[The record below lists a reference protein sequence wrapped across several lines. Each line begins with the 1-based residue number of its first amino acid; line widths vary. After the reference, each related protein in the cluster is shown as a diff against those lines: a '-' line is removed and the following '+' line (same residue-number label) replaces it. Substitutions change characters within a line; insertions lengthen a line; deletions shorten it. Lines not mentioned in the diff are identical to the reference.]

1 MSYYASSDIG
11 GTFTDTAVLD
21 PKGRLRRYKAST
33 VPGDPV
39 QGILATL
46 SLAADADDLRLDEL
60 LSQVSVFS
68 HGTTI
73 ATNAALTRKGART
86 GVLQTAGFGDTLF
99 INRGYKATGLDEATS
114 KNFRLLTKPIPFVER
129 RLTREINERVD
140 YMGRVL
146 APLDEAQARAAIR
159 ELLAEG
165 VDAIAVSLLW
175 SFKVP
180 DHERRLREIIQEEA
194 PQVFVTL
201 SCELL
206 PRLGELART
215 QTTVMNAF
223 LGPKVRGAMRSLVE
237 NLKAKGLPREPL
249 LMNSNGGLSAASTAA
264 DQAVGI
270 LLSGPVGGVV
280 GARLVGEQIGSK
292 NVISTDMGG
301 TSFDVGLVIDGR
313 PMIQRETFIERQ
325 VVAVP
330 SVAIDTIGA
339 GGGSI
344 ASIHGGRLRVGPDS
358 AGAVPGPACYG
369 AGGTDPTVTDADV
382 VLGLVNPDHFLGGRI
397 KLDAALARKAI
408 DEKIA
413 KPLGLSVEDAAEGI
427 KRIVDSQMS
436 DLVRQATVY
445 RGYDPRDFVL
455 VAYGGAGPV
464 HASSYGADLGV
475 DKIVVPRTAS
485 VLSAHGILLSDL
497 VVARERASS
506 LVCPAGT
513 DAFSDHIKAEELNQ
527 IFEDL
532 QNSSRE
538 ALEAQGVDITS
549 LAFER
554 YVDARFRPQIFDM
567 SVDVTTYPFKK
578 ADVDAL
584 VEHFIDAYET
594 RFGTGSAFRAAG
606 IEISAFR
613 VVARAKLGRTSEQA
627 MAAMNETATQ
637 PTERRIYADG
647 AWRQATVYQE
657 GAIRPGFTFDGP
669 AIVEFDDTTLFVGR
683 HQHAEVD
690 QFLNVT
696 ITGSPTAKNGGQR

>member
-21 PKGRLRRYKAST
+21 PRGQLRRYKAST
-33 VPGDPV
+33 VPDDPV
-39 QGILATL
+39 KGILATL
-46 SLAADADDLRLDEL
+46 ALAAADDGVELRHL
-60 LSQVSVFS
+60 LSRISIFS

-73 ATNAALTRKGART
+73 ATNAALTRKGARI
-86 GVLQTAGFGDTLF
+86 GLLQTAGFGDTVF

-114 KNFRLLTKPIPFVER
+114 KNFRLLTKPVPFVDR
-129 RLTREINERVD
+129 KLIREINERVD
-140 YMGRVL
+140 YKGRVL
-146 APLDEAQARAAIR
+146 APLDDKQARQAIR
-159 ELLAEG
+159 ELLAEK
-165 VDAIAVSLLW
+165 VDSIAVSLLW
-175 SFKVP
+175 AFKVP
-180 DHERRLREIIQEEA
+180 DHERRLRDMIKEEA
-194 PQVFVTL
+194 PEVFVTI
-201 SCELL
+201 SSDLL

-215 QTTVMNAF
+215 QTAVMNAF
-223 LGPKVRGAMRSLVE
+223 LGPKVKGAMRSLVNSLSSE
-237 NLKAKGLPREPL
+237 GLPREPL
-249 LMNSNGGLSAASTAA
+249 LMRSNGGLSAAGSAA
-264 DQAVGI
+264 DEAVGI

-301 TSFDVGLVIDGR
+301 TSFDVGLIIDGR

-344 ASIHGGRLRVGPDS
+344 ASVQNGRLRVGPES

-369 AGGTDPTVTDADV
+369 AGGTEPTVTDADV

-397 KLDAALARKAI
+397 KLDAELARKAI
-408 DEKIA
+408 EEKVA

-445 RGYDPRDFVL
+445 RGYDPRDFIL

-497 VVARERASS
+497 VVTREQASS
-506 LVCPAGT
+506 LICPAGT
-513 DAFSDHIKAEELNQ
+513 DAFSDHIQAEELNRV
-527 IFEDL
+527 FGEL
-532 QNSSRE
+532 QESARQ
-538 ALEAQGVDITS
+538 ALHAQGVDI
-549 LAFER
+549 AAVEYER
-554 YVDARFRPQIFDM
+554 YVDVRFRPQIFDM
-567 SVDVTTYPFKK
+567 SVDVSKYPFEK
-578 ADVDAL
+578 ADVDVL
-584 VEHFIDAYET
+584 IEHFITSYEA

-613 VVARAKLGRTSEQA
+613 IVARARLHRSAGSEAAVANGRSAEKSR
-627 MAAMNETATQ
+627 
-637 PTERRIYADG
+637 RRIYTDG
-647 AWRQATVYQE
+647 AWRDAAIYQE
-657 GAIRPGFTFDGP
+657 GAIRPGFKFEGP
-669 AIVEFDDTTLFVGR
+669 AIVEFDDTTLVVGR
-683 HQHAEVD
+683 NQRAEVD
-690 QFLNVT
+690 KFLNVT
-696 ITGSPTAKNGGQR
+696 ITAQA

>member
-21 PKGRLRRYKAST
+21 WRGQLRRYKAST
-33 VPGDPV
+33 VPDNPV

-46 SLAADADDLRLDEL
+46 ALAAADDGVELRDL
-60 LSQVSVFS
+60 LSRISIFS

-73 ATNAALTRKGART
+73 ATNAALTRKGARL
-86 GVLQTAGFGDTLF
+86 GLLQTAGFGDTVF

-114 KNFRLLTKPIPFVER
+114 KNFRLLTKPVPFVDR
-129 RLTREINERVD
+129 KLIREINERID
-140 YMGRVL
+140 YKGRVL
-146 APLDEAQARAAIR
+146 APLDEKQARHAIR
-159 ELLAEG
+159 ELLADG
-165 VDAIAVSLLW
+165 VDSIAVSLLW
-175 SFKVP
+175 AFKVP
-180 DHERRLREIIQEEA
+180 DHERQLRDIIKEEA
-194 PQVFVTL
+194 PDVFVTI
-201 SCELL
+201 SSDLL

-215 QTTVMNAF
+215 QTAVMNAF
-223 LGPKVRGAMRSLVE
+223 LGPKVKSAMRSLVE
-237 NLKAKGLPREPL
+237 SLNAEGLPHEPL
-249 LMNSNGGLSAASTAA
+249 LMRSNGGLSAAGNAA
-264 DQAVGI
+264 DEAVGI

-280 GARLVGEQIGSK
+280 GARLVGEQIGST

-301 TSFDVGLVIDGR
+301 TSFDVGLIVDGR

-344 ASIHGGRLRVGPDS
+344 ATVQNGRLRVGPES

-369 AGGTDPTVTDADV
+369 AGGTEPTVTDADV
-382 VLGLVNPDHFLGGRI
+382 VLGLINPDNFLGGRI
-397 KLDAALARKAI
+397 KLDAKLARKAI
-408 DEKIA
+408 EEKVA
-413 KPLGLSVEDAAEGI
+413 RPLGLSVEDAAEGI

-445 RGYDPRDFVL
+445 RGYDPRDFIL

-497 VVARERASS
+497 VVTREQASS
-506 LVCPAGT
+506 LICPAGT
-513 DAFSDHIKAEELNQ
+513 DAFSDHIKAEELNR
-527 IFEDL
+527 IFGEL
-532 QNSSRE
+532 QESARQ
-538 ALEAQGVDITS
+538 ALNAQGVDI
-549 LAFER
+549 AAVEYER
-554 YVDARFRPQIFDM
+554 YVDVRFRPQIFDM
-567 SVDVTTYPFKK
+567 SVDVSKYPFEN

-584 VEHFIDAYET
+584 IEHFIKSYEA

-613 VVARAKLGRTSEQA
+613 IVARARLHRAAGSEVA
-627 MAAMNETATQ
+627 VANGHAGGKTT
-637 PTERRIYADG
+637 RRVYSDG
-647 AWRQATVYQE
+647 AWREATVYDE
-657 GAIRPGFTFDGP
+657 GAIRPGFRFDGP
-669 AIVEFDDTTLFVGR
+669 AIVEFDDTTLVVGAGQR
-683 HQHAEVD
+683 AEVD
-690 QFLNVT
+690 KFLNVT
-696 ITGSPTAKNGGQR
+696 LSARA